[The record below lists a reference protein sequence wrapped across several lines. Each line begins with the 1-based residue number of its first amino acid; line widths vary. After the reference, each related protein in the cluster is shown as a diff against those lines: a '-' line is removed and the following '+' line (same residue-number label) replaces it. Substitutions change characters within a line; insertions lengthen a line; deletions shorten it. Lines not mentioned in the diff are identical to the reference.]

1 MSETPNE
8 SEKTV
13 TDQLGEVAEDQIER
27 ATVDARSHPAA
38 DAARAAMQDPSRH
51 GGAGE
56 QQGSIDPTDGGSDA
70 LSGEMGVSSAA
81 TTSTHPETH
90 AARDVSP
97 GSYDA
102 PDPATEDTD
111 PAEDYRNR
119 SWDGPMRTEEPRPAP
134 IEDEKS
140 RRDNIKPD

>member
-13 TDQLGEVAEDQIER
+13 TDQLGEVADDQIER
-27 ATVDARSHPAA
+27 ATADARSHPAA

-51 GGAGE
+51 GGAGD
-56 QQGSIDPTDGGSDA
+56 QQSSIDPTSGERDA
-70 LSGEMGVSSAA
+70 LAGEMGVSSAA
-81 TTSTHPETH
+81 TTAEHPQTH

-97 GSYDA
+97 GSYEA
-102 PDPATEDTD
+102 PDPATEDTE
-111 PAEDYRNR
+111 AGSDYRNR
-119 SWDGPMRTEEPRPAP
+119 SWGGPMRTEEPRPAP

>member
-1 MSETPNE
+1 MSETPTE

-51 GGAGE
+51 GGAGD
-56 QQGSIDPTDGGSDA
+56 QQGSIDPTEGERDA
-70 LSGEMGVSSAA
+70 LAGEMGVSSAA
-81 TTSTHPETH
+81 TTATHPETH

-102 PDPATEDTD
+102 PDPATADSE
-111 PAEDYRNR
+111 PPEDYRNR

-140 RRDNIKPD
+140 RRDNVAPD